1 MNRYWGYVAVIT
13 ATVFF
18 GVWNTFSKI
27 LLEDLHPLSLSALVY
42 LVAGTFLFLIHFS
55 PLSGKILDL
64 LNKNT
69 KVETGISKKNYMV
82 LITTVLVGAV
92 IAPFIYLNGLDRIT
106 AVNASLLLNVEIL
119 FIIIIGILFLKES
132 VQKKDILGFGL
143 LIIGTV
149 FLATNGDL
157 SSISVT
163 EGIGS
168 LFVIVAAFL
177 WSIDTTLS
185 KFLSNKSDLILITAL
200 KCSMGGL
207 ILFLLSLMFGLS
219 FKVPLDHLPYLFFI
233 GIASIGVAFVLIYF
247 AIRQIGSTRTG
258 SLFALSS
265 LFGAIFAFTLLKEPF
280 TLLQALFGLIMLLGV
295 FIIYKSEKIIK
306 SD

>member
-1 MNRYWGYVAVIT
+1 MDRYWGYVAVIT

-27 LLEDLHPLSLSALVY
+27 LLEDIDPLSLAALVC
-42 LVAGTFLFLIHFS
+42 LVAGIFLFLIHFS
-55 PLSGKILDL
+55 PLNDKITGI
-64 LNKNT
+64 LNKDT
-69 KVETGISKKNYMV
+69 KVEIDISKENY
-82 LITTVLVGAV
+82 LVLVITVIAGAV
-92 IAPFIYLNGLDRIT
+92 IAPFVYLNGLNRIT
-106 AVNASLLLNVEIL
+106 AINASLLLNVEIL

-132 VQKKDILGFGL
+132 VQRKDIIGFGL
-143 LIIGTV
+143 LVIGAI

-157 SSISVT
+157 SSVSIN

-168 LFVIVAAFL
+168 LFVIIAAFF

-200 KCSMGGL
+200 KCSSGGL
-207 ILFLLSLMFGLS
+207 TLFLLSLIFGLS
-219 FKVPLDHLPYLFFI
+219 FKVPVNHLPYLFFI
-233 GIASIGVAFVLIYF
+233 GIFSIGVAFVLIYF
-247 AIRQIGSTRTG
+247 SIRQIGSTRTG

-280 TLLQALFGLIMLLGV
+280 TILQVLFGFIMLFGV
-295 FIIYKSEKIIK
+295 SIIYKGEK
-306 SD
+306 SANHN

>member
-1 MNRYWGYVAVIT
+1 MDRYWGYVAVIT

-27 LLEDLHPLSLSALVY
+27 LLEDLSPLSLSALVY
-42 LVAGTFLFLIHFS
+42 LIAGMFLFLIHFS
-55 PLSGKILDL
+55 PLSSKILDI
-64 LNKNT
+64 LNNDT
-69 KVETGISKKNYMV
+69 KVETNISRKNYIV
-82 LITTVLVGAV
+82 LITTIIAGAV
-92 IAPFIYLNGLDRIT
+92 IAPFVYLNGLDRIT

-119 FIIIIGILFLKES
+119 FIITIGILFLKES

-143 LIIGTV
+143 LIIGTI

-157 SSISVT
+157 SDISVN

-168 LFVIVAAFL
+168 LFVIIAAFF

-185 KFLSNKSDLILITAL
+185 KFLSNKRDLILITAL
-200 KCSMGGL
+200 KCLSGGL

-219 FKVPLDHLPYLFFI
+219 FKVPLNHLPYLFFI
-233 GIASIGVAFVLIYF
+233 GIISIGIAFVLIYF

-280 TLLQALFGLIMLLGV
+280 TIMQALFGLLMLLGV
-295 FIIYKSEKIIK
+295 FIIYKSEKGFN
-306 SD
+306 SN